1 MAKLQKRK
9 IVYTLVPAVVFTT
22 FFTLGVLKDNFH
34 STKTFASPNYEQI
47 PTKHTHT
54 HTQSI
59 TSMVFVC
66 KGTFRERASFL
77 CEALSMAV
85 VFCNAAV
92 PLNRSS

>member
-54 HTQSI
+54 HTHNPSRLWYL
-59 TSMVFVC
+59 FV
-66 KGTFRERASFL
+66 K
-77 CEALSMAV
+77 ALSEKEHLSFVRLFQWLLCSAMQQ
-85 VFCNAAV
+85 F
-92 PLNRSS
+92 L